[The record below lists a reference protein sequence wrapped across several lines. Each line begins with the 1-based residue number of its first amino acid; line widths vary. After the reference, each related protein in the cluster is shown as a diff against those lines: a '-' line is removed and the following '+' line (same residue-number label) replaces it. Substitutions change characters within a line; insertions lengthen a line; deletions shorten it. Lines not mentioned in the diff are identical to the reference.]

1 VSCQSSADD
10 VFACLLLAV
19 GLFGTSLVPF
29 FLLVN
34 SDHLTPK
41 CLRQAP
47 LSAAALLMLLTAPT
61 KGALR

>member
-19 GLFGTSLVPF
+19 GVFSASLVPF

-47 LSAAALLMLLTAPT
+47 LTAAALLMLLAPT
-61 KGALR
+61 PEATR